1 MSAAASSVAQQG
13 FRPGGGRGRMGAP
26 VEKPKNGKETLA
38 RLIRYFA
45 PEKTYVL
52 LLGAAVVIA
61 VLASVIAPSLQSKAI
76 DHLVTRSFD
85 RIPHVLGMMLF
96 FYLIHGAATLLQ
108 GFFSARLSQRV
119 IFRLRR
125 ELFEKVISL
134 PIPWL
139 DNHSHGDVMSRMTN
153 DAENVSNTIS
163 SSLSS
168 LFSGV
173 LMLLGTVI
181 MMLRFSVPL
190 TLLTCVTVL
199 LSIVTTKLL
208 TGLMRKYYLRR
219 QTLLGTLNGIVE
231 EKVTAGKTVT
241 AYNLQEAAVREFNEA
256 SDELTKVGITADI
269 IGNAMGPLM
278 SMINNLSFVIVAAFG
293 AWFALRGMI
302 SVGVISAFIIY
313 SKQFSRPINELAQ
326 LYGQIQTAVAGAER
340 IFDILDT
347 ESEDKSGA
355 HVLPIT
361 EGVIEFKHVNFSY
374 VPGKQVIHDFNLK
387 VEAGKKIALVG
398 STGSGKTTVV
408 NLLMRFYELDSGCIT
423 VDGVDIQDISCDV
436 LRDSVGIVLQ
446 DTVLFTDTVRNNLKY
461 ADRSISDKKMI
472 EAAES
477 ANCDKVVAALPDGY
491 DTVLTAAG
499 ANLSQGQRQL
509 LTIGRA
515 FLSYP
520 KILILDEATSSVD
533 TRTEQHIQN
542 AMVELMRDRTSLII
556 AHRLSTIRDAD
567 QIVVMDQGHIIE
579 TGTHDELL
587 EKGGMADRASH
598 YPSQLSGGQQ
608 QRVAIARA
616 LASDPEIIYFDEPT
630 SALDPELIGEVLS
643 VMRQL
648 ADEGMTMIVVTH
660 EMDFAKNVSS
670 RTIFM
675 EHGKIVEEG
684 DSKSFFASPKQ
695 ERTREFLRLEDR
707 GV

>member
-1 MSAAASSVAQQG
+1 MSGQTSIQSSTVQRG
-13 FRPGGGRGRMGAP
+13 FRPGGRGNLGAP
-26 VEKPKNGKETLA
+26 VEKPKEGKKTLS
-38 RLIRYFA
+38 RLISYFR
-45 PEKTYVL
+45 PEKKYVIL
-52 LLGAAVVIA
+52 LAAAVVLA
-61 VLASVIAPSLQSKAI
+61 VSASVIAPSLQSNAI
-76 DHLVTRSFD
+76 DGLVTGDFGEIP
-85 RIPHVLGMMLF
+85 RILGLMLLA
-96 FYLIHGAATLLQ
+96 YLIHGSATLLQ

-119 IFRLRR
+119 IFRLRND
-125 ELFEKVISL
+125 LFNKVVSL
-134 PIPWL
+134 PIPYL
-139 DNHSHGDVMSRMTN
+139 DNHSHGDIMSRMTN
-153 DAENVSNTIS
+153 DAENVSNVIS

-173 LMLLGTVI
+173 LTLAGTVI
-181 MMLRFSVPL
+181 MMLRFSIPL

-199 LSIVTTKLL
+199 LSIVVTRVMSS
-208 TGLMRKYYLRR
+208 LMRKYYLRR
-219 QTLLGTLNGIVE
+219 QELLGKLNGIVE
-231 EKVTAGKTVT
+231 EKVSAGKTVT
-241 AYNLQEAAVREFNEA
+241 AYNLQEATIEEFNTA
-256 SDELTKVGITADI
+256 SDELTKTGIIADV

-278 SMINNLSFVIVAAFG
+278 NMINNFSFVIVAAFG

-326 LYGQIQTAVAGAER
+326 LYGQIETAIAGAER
-340 IFDILDT
+340 IFSILDA
-347 ESEDKSGA
+347 ESENTSGERDFE
-355 HVLPIT
+355 VT
-361 EGVIEFKHVNFSY
+361 EGVIEFQHVNFSY
-374 VPGKQVIHDFNLK
+374 VPGKQVIDDFNLR

-408 NLLMRFYELDSGCIT
+408 NLLMRFYDIDSGRIT
-423 VDGVDIQDISCDV
+423 VDGVDIRDISTDV

-477 ANCDKVVAALPDGY
+477 SNCDKIVAALPDGY

-533 TRTEQHIQN
+533 TRTELHIQN

-567 QIVVMDQGHIIE
+567 QIVVMEQGHIIE
-579 TGTHDELL
+579 TGTHEELL
-587 EKGGMADRASH
+587 AKGGSYYKLYMTQFAGS
-598 YPSQLSGGQQ
+598 
-608 QRVAIARA
+608 
-616 LASDPEIIYFDEPT
+616 PT
-630 SALDPELIGEVLS
+630 
-643 VMRQL
+643 
-648 ADEGMTMIVVTH
+648 
-660 EMDFAKNVSS
+660 
-670 RTIFM
+670 
-675 EHGKIVEEG
+675 
-684 DSKSFFASPKQ
+684 
-695 ERTREFLRLEDR
+695 
-707 GV
+707 

>member
-1 MSAAASSVAQQG
+1 MSGQTSIQSSTVQRG
-13 FRPGGGRGRMGAP
+13 FRPGGRGNMGAP
-26 VEKPKNGKETLA
+26 VEKPKEGKKTLS
-38 RLIRYFA
+38 RLISYFR
-45 PEKTYVL
+45 PEKKYVIL
-52 LLGAAVVIA
+52 LAAAVVLA
-61 VLASVIAPSLQSKAI
+61 VSASVIAPSLQSNAI
-76 DHLVTRSFD
+76 DGLVTGDFGEIP
-85 RIPHVLGMMLF
+85 RILGLMLLA
-96 FYLIHGAATLLQ
+96 YLIHGSATLLQ

-119 IFRLRR
+119 IFRLRND
-125 ELFEKVISL
+125 LFNKVVSL
-134 PIPWL
+134 PIPYL
-139 DNHSHGDVMSRMTN
+139 DNHSHGDIMSRMTN
-153 DAENVSNTIS
+153 DAENVSNVIS

-173 LMLLGTVI
+173 LTLTGTVI
-181 MMLRFSVPL
+181 MMLRFSIPL

-199 LSIVTTKLL
+199 LSIVVTRVMSS
-208 TGLMRKYYLRR
+208 LMRKYYLRR
-219 QTLLGTLNGIVE
+219 QELLGKLNGIVE
-231 EKVTAGKTVT
+231 EKVSAGKTVT
-241 AYNLQEAAVREFNEA
+241 AYNLQAATIEEFNSA
-256 SDELTKVGITADI
+256 SDELTKTGIIADV

-278 SMINNLSFVIVAAFG
+278 NMINNFSFVIVAAFG

-326 LYGQIQTAVAGAER
+326 LYGQIETAIAGAER
-340 IFDILDT
+340 IFSILDA
-347 ESEDKSGA
+347 ESENTSGERNFE
-355 HVLPIT
+355 VT
-361 EGVIEFKHVNFSY
+361 EGVIEFQHVNFSY
-374 VPGKQVIHDFNLK
+374 VPGKQVIYDFNLR

-408 NLLMRFYELDSGCIT
+408 NLLMRFYDIDSGRIT
-423 VDGVDIQDISCDV
+423 VDGVDIRDISTDV

-477 ANCDKVVAALPDGY
+477 SNCDKIVAALPDGY

-533 TRTEQHIQN
+533 TRTELHIQN

-567 QIVVMDQGHIIE
+567 QIVVMEQGHIIE
-579 TGTHDELL
+579 TGTHEELL
-587 EKGGMADRASH
+587 AKGGSYYKLYMTQFA
-598 YPSQLSGGQQ
+598 G
-608 QRVAIARA
+608 
-616 LASDPEIIYFDEPT
+616 
-630 SALDPELIGEVLS
+630 SA
-643 VMRQL
+643 
-648 ADEGMTMIVVTH
+648 T
-660 EMDFAKNVSS
+660 
-670 RTIFM
+670 
-675 EHGKIVEEG
+675 
-684 DSKSFFASPKQ
+684 
-695 ERTREFLRLEDR
+695 
-707 GV
+707 

>member
-1 MSAAASSVAQQG
+1 MSAATSSVAQQG
-13 FRPGGGRGRMGAP
+13 FRRGMGRGNMGAP

-45 PEKTYVL
+45 PERTYVL

-587 EKGGMADRASH
+587 SKGGT
-598 YPSQLSGGQQ
+598 YYQL
-608 QRVAIARA
+608 
-616 LASDPEIIYFDEPT
+616 Y
-630 SALDPELIGEVLS
+630 
-643 VMRQL
+643 
-648 ADEGMTMIVVTH
+648 MTQ
-660 EMDFAKNVSS
+660 FA
-670 RTIFM
+670 
-675 EHGKIVEEG
+675 G
-684 DSKSFFASPKQ
+684 
-695 ERTREFLRLEDR
+695 RET
-707 GV
+707 